1 MSDKV
6 KLLFVLHQFEHFIEF
21 APECLFAA
29 LVQGLFQSFPHIR
42 VVRPSYAYHC
52 CLFMPST
59 YEHFVPEYADFGDLS
74 EDVYFPGEIDLSQ
87 FGNQTMPSVIWSNPG
102 MYFIFMIRSRF
113 STTLEPRN
121 RIKGASHLSGSEP
134 HCRNEIS

>member
-1 MSDKV
+1 MQSKAQRKENQTKCFNLT
-6 KLLFVLHQFEHFIEF
+6 KLLFTIKDFKTCLLSKCLH
-21 APECLFAA
+21 
-29 LVQGLFQSFPHIR
+29 FQSFPHIR

-102 MYFIFMIRSRF
+102 MFYFMNNGF
-113 STTLEPRN
+113 
-121 RIKGASHLSGSEP
+121 
-134 HCRNEIS
+134 